1 LFFPPCSLLAVI
13 KLLKRV
19 LTFAKAGSTLVLTPQ
34 LIPVQ
39 TLQTPQLIPVQT
51 LQTPLSIPGLIP
63 LSIPGLIPLSTQA
76 LTPQTLVRLTR
87 ALILAQALTLHQP
100 TPVRQTPQLQ
110 HPNS

>member
-1 LFFPPCSLLAVI
+1 LLAVI

-19 LTFAKAGSTLVLTPQ
+19 LTFAKAGSTLALTPQ
-34 LIPVQ
+34 L
-39 TLQTPQLIPVQT
+39 TPQLIPVQT

>member
-13 KLLKRV
+13 KPLKRV
-19 LTFAKAGSTLVLTPQ
+19 LTFAKAGSILVLTRQ
-34 LIPVQ
+34 LTQAQ

-63 LSIPGLIPLSTQA
+63 LSTRA
-76 LTPQTLVRLTR
+76 LTPQTLVRL
-87 ALILAQALTLHQP
+87 ILALTLHQQ
-100 TPVRQTPQLQ
+100 TLALQTPQLQ

>member
-63 LSIPGLIPLSTQA
+63 LSTQA